1 MIDHDQLI
9 KYVAGNLGEDG
20 AKDVRSWI
28 NAEEA
33 NKNEFIRLK
42 NIHAFASEGKHKL
55 LLEEDFL
62 QLNKKINQKTKS
74 TIQTNRRPYLKYA
87 AILIAAL
94 FIGFSV
100 SEIRFRLVSDQTVEL
115 YNEFYAPE
123 GQISEFKLADGTRV
137 WLNSGTRIKVPMN
150 FDSKHRILFMEGE
163 AFFEVSKDPKHPF
176 FVNTNELSVKV
187 MGTSFNV
194 SAYHSDGN
202 SEVTLIE
209 GQVGIKEIYGQRMAM
224 LLPGQQL
231 VYDKT
236 TGKKQKRFV
245 DTSPYE
251 AWRDGKMIFKD
262 RSLKYIAEKLE
273 RWYNVEINFRDEAIS
288 QLKFSG
294 TILKNKPFSQ
304 VLEAITLTSPVRFEI
319 KVNADQ
325 KNQVILYSLKNK
337 TKMKE

>member
-1 MIDHDQLI
+1 MNQDELV
-9 KYVAGNLGEDG
+9 KYVTGNLGEDE
-20 AKDVRSWI
+20 AKDVRCWI

-42 NIHAFASEGKHKL
+42 NIHAFASEGKQKL
-55 LLEEDFL
+55 LPEDDFL
-62 QLNKKINQKTKS
+62 ELRQKINQKPRLN
-74 TIQTNRRPYLKYA
+74 IQLNLRRTLKYA
-87 AILIAAL
+87 AILIASL
-94 FIGFSV
+94 FIGYSV
-100 SEIRFRLVSDQTVEL
+100 SELRHLRLSNQTTEL
-115 YNEFYAPE
+115 FNEFYAPE

-137 WLNSGTRIKVPMN
+137 WLNSGTRIQVPVSFN
-150 FDSKHRILFMEGE
+150 SKHRVLFLEGE

-236 TGKKQKRFV
+236 TGKQLKRIV

-262 RSLKYIAEKLE
+262 RSLDYIAEKLE
-273 RWYNVEINFRDEAIS
+273 RWYNVEINFRDETIS
-288 QLKFSG
+288 QLKFTG
-294 TILKNKPFSQ
+294 TILKNKPLSQ

-337 TKMKE
+337 TKMKK

>member
-1 MIDHDQLI
+1 MDQDQLI
-9 KYVAGNLGEDG
+9 KYVTGNLGEDE
-20 AKDVRSWI
+20 AKGVRSWI
-28 NAEEA
+28 HAEEA

-55 LLEEDFL
+55 PIEDDFL
-62 QLNKKINQKTKS
+62 QLNRIINQKPKS
-74 TIQTNRRPYLKYA
+74 TIQLNARLYLKYA

-94 FIGFSV
+94 LIGFSV
-100 SEIRFRLVSDQTVEL
+100 SEVRFRLLSDQTAEL
-115 YNEFYAPE
+115 YNEIYAPE

-163 AFFEVSKDPKHPF
+163 AFFEVTKNPKYPF
-176 FVNTNELSVKV
+176 FVHTNELSVKV

-194 SAYHSDGN
+194 SAYQSEGN
-202 SEVTLIE
+202 SEITLIE
-209 GQVGIKEIYGQRMAM
+209 GKVGIKERYGQRLAL

-236 TGKKQKRFV
+236 TGKKIKREV
-245 DTSPYE
+245 DTLPYE

-262 RSLKYIAEKLE
+262 RSLEYIAERLE
-273 RWYNVEINFRDEAIS
+273 RWYNVKIDFNSQEIS
-288 QLKFSG
+288 KFKFTG
-294 TILKNKPFSQ
+294 TILKNKPLSQ

-319 KVNADQ
+319 KVNTDQ

-337 TKMKE
+337 TKMEK

>member
-1 MIDHDQLI
+1 MDQDQLI
-9 KYVAGNLGEDG
+9 KYVTGNLGEDE

-28 NAEEA
+28 RADEA

-42 NIHAFASEGKHKL
+42 NIHAFASEGKQKL
-55 LLEEDFL
+55 TLEDDFL
-62 QLNKKINQKTKS
+62 ELNQKIDHKPKS
-74 TIQTNRRPYLKYA
+74 NIQLITRQYLKYA

-100 SEIRFRLVSDQTVEL
+100 SEIRYRFTSDQTTEL
-115 YNEFYAPE
+115 YNEYYSPE

-163 AFFEVSKDPKHPF
+163 AFFEVAKDPKNPF
-176 FVNTNELSVKV
+176 YVHTIELSVKV

-194 SAYHSDGN
+194 SAYQSDIN
-202 SEVTLIE
+202 SEVTLIN
-209 GQVGIKEIYGQRMAM
+209 GQVGIKERYGQRLAM

-236 TGKKQKRFV
+236 TGKKLKREV

-262 RSLKYIAEKLE
+262 RSLEYIAERLE
-273 RWYNVEINFRDEAIS
+273 RWYNVEIEFNCPEIS
-288 QLKFSG
+288 QLKFTG
-294 TILKNKPFSQ
+294 TILKNKPLSQ
-304 VLEAITLTSPVRFEI
+304 VLEAITLTDPVRFEI
-319 KVNADQ
+319 KVNTDQ
-325 KNQVILYSLKNK
+325 KNQVLLYSLKNK